1 MPLAIAAFSVGHRAV
16 GSVADTTR
24 ALAPLATAAWM
35 AGIWEAG
42 VAAVPLVSEPLSP
55 SCCSAA
61 RAPPDF
67 TLSEVVK
74 YGLPRFLGMTNT
86 FSPVFSAPE
95 AAAEEAPELE
105 AAGVDVPDDEH
116 AARTTDA
123 VASAAG
129 TNRTRLREPF
139 IGESFQLGRTE

>member
-1 MPLAIAAFSVGHRAV
+1 MPFLIAAFSVGQSAD
-16 GSVADTTR
+16 GSVAETTR
-24 ALAPLATAAWM
+24 ALAPLAIAAWM

-42 VAAVPLVSEPLSP
+42 VAAVPLVSEPVSP
-55 SCCSAA
+55 SVCSAA

-95 AAAEEAPELE
+95 DEPELEAE

-129 TNRTRLREPF
+129 TNRIRLREPF
-139 IGESFQLGRTE
+139 MVNPFNWG